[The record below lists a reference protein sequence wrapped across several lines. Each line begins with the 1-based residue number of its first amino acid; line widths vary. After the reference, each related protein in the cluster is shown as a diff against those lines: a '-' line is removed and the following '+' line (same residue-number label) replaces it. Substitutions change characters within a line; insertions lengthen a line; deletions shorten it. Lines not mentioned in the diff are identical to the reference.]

1 MLLIFVLDQILQRIS
16 RDRALHVEILL
27 KIPLGSTQ
35 IESLMWADLVESRAE
50 LRYVAKKTS
59 RIA

>member
-27 KIPLGSTQ
+27 KIPLRSTQ